1 MPSRTR
7 KAADEALLTA
17 LACGATVEGAARQ
30 AGVSRRTAQRRM
42 ADPEFL
48 GRLSEARVDMVK
60 RASGMLSAAAMES
73 VKTLLVLQAAPN
85 PGPVRLG
92 AARAVLEMGLK
103 VREAAELEERVA
115 ALERRVAAPDAGTP
129 GP

>member
-30 AGVSRRTAQRRM
+30 AGVSRRTVQRRM

-48 GRLSEARVDMVK
+48 GRLSEARADMVK

-85 PGPVRLG
+85 SGPVRLG
-92 AARAVLEMGLK
+92 AARAVLEIGLK
-103 VREAAELEERVA
+103 VREAAELEERVS
-115 ALERRVAAPDAGTP
+115 ALERRVAGPDAGTP
-129 GP
+129 GS